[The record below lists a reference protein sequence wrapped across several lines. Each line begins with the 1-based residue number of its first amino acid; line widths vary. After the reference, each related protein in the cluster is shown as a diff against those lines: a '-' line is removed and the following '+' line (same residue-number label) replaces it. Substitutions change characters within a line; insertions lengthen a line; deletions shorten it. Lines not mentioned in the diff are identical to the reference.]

1 MKLKRTSLALFLL
14 VITML
19 LLASSSLFA
28 QNNTI
33 VLTVGMP
40 DWMTGNMGEELFDQF
55 EADHPGV
62 SVVLVSVNSEYSF
75 PTPAQYDTSAYLDG
89 IAQYVA
95 SADVLMVT
103 NYNINVAG
111 TRAGY
116 FLDLTP
122 LIATD
127 TTLNEADFFL
137 SMWQSF
143 QWDMGV
149 WALPVSA
156 SYNILIYDKA
166 AFDSAGIAYP
176 DGSWTFTDFA
186 DAARA
191 LTQRNPEGEVT
202 LPGFFAFDSGLIMRG
217 FLSQGYYDDSVIPTV
232 PLFTTPELVTLMD
245 EWYALEQEGVF
256 GTFSGEQ
263 NWDSNEIPMRIEQP
277 FSLMFAP
284 DAATIGGS
292 LLPGN
297 NATLDLNAVALSA
310 GTEQPELAY
319 ELAKYMTENVELV
332 SRFFGITPA
341 RQSLVG
347 VEAENAFF
355 PDIPEEIQAL
365 LDEAIVSAL
374 PLSELRFSGYIS
386 RALEEKMRTENMDA
400 QTALQEMEQQAITDL
415 QTAEERRGASP
426 IFVATP
432 VPTPVLAQ
440 NEIALKFGV
449 NMFTSQIPNEE
460 GWDTLIEEFTA
471 QDPDVGFVELNVSFD
486 DMPTFAAENDCFYLG
501 YNGISNNNTTLLL
514 SLDPLLDADFDFDEN
529 DVAPGVMGQ
538 LQRDGLTYALPM
550 TIQPAVLWYN
560 TEMFSEAG
568 VFHPEA
574 GWTVSEFEDALRGLR
589 VNPEDP
595 APFQPNF
602 GGGDYILMLAGA
614 YGGIPIDYS
623 TNPPTFNFTDPAT
636 VEALRQV
643 LDLARE
649 GYIDYSELGG
659 LGGLGGGFGQ
669 SAIYN
674 DNLSAFSFQFQIGD
688 SEFENPYSL
697 TSYPRGTQYTPV
709 SYGIGT
715 GYISATAQNP
725 DACYRFLSAL
735 AKRPDLLG
743 GVPAQLSLLDDPT
756 FSASQTPDALN
767 FYRSYFEV
775 LQDPNVLIVPNQFSG
790 AIGDT
795 FPGTFVVQIWLF
807 QAFDAYVLED
817 GDLDAELQEAQL
829 FADSYM
835 QCVANI
841 PPFDDSVQATQEEQI
856 DYFRQF
862 AECAVL
868 VDPEMES
875 LFGFVLEDDD

>member
-1 MKLKRTSLALFLL
+1 
-14 VITML
+14 
-19 LLASSSLFA
+19 
-28 QNNTI
+28 
-33 VLTVGMP
+33 
-40 DWMTGNMGEELFDQF
+40 
-55 EADHPGV
+55 
-62 SVVLVSVNSEYSF
+62 
-75 PTPAQYDTSAYLDG
+75 
-89 IAQYVA
+89 
-95 SADVLMVT
+95 
-103 NYNINVAG
+103 
-111 TRAGY
+111 
-116 FLDLTP
+116 
-122 LIATD
+122 
-127 TTLNEADFFL
+127 
-137 SMWQSF
+137 
-143 QWDMGV
+143 
-149 WALPVSA
+149 
-156 SYNILIYDKA
+156 
-166 AFDSAGIAYP
+166 
-176 DGSWTFTDFA
+176 
-186 DAARA
+186 
-191 LTQRNPEGEVT
+191 
-202 LPGFFAFDSGLIMRG
+202 
-217 FLSQGYYDDSVIPTV
+217 
-232 PLFTTPELVTLMD
+232 
-245 EWYALEQEGVF
+245 
-256 GTFSGEQ
+256 
-263 NWDSNEIPMRIEQP
+263 
-277 FSLMFAP
+277 
-284 DAATIGGS
+284 
-292 LLPGN
+292 
-297 NATLDLNAVALSA
+297 
-310 GTEQPELAY
+310 
-319 ELAKYMTENVELV
+319 
-332 SRFFGITPA
+332 
-341 RQSLVG
+341 
-347 VEAENAFF
+347 
-355 PDIPEEIQAL
+355 
-365 LDEAIVSAL
+365 
-374 PLSELRFSGYIS
+374 
-386 RALEEKMRTENMDA
+386 
-400 QTALQEMEQQAITDL
+400 
-415 QTAEERRGASP
+415 
-426 IFVATP
+426 
-432 VPTPVLAQ
+432 
-440 NEIALKFGV
+440 
-449 NMFTSQIPNEE
+449 
-460 GWDTLIEEFTA
+460 
-471 QDPDVGFVELNVSFD
+471 
-486 DMPTFAAENDCFYLG
+486 
-501 YNGISNNNTTLLL
+501 
-514 SLDPLLDADFDFDEN
+514 
-529 DVAPGVMGQ
+529 
-538 LQRDGLTYALPM
+538 
-550 TIQPAVLWYN
+550 
-560 TEMFSEAG
+560 
-568 VFHPEA
+568 
-574 GWTVSEFEDALRGLR
+574 
-589 VNPEDP
+589 
-595 APFQPNF
+595 
-602 GGGDYILMLAGA
+602 MLAGA